1 EFCATFIVDER
12 VKSRDRA
19 PKAPNVIAWGNA
31 PGKSRDEQRS
41 AVGAK
46 SYSPNSI
53 PRFQRLE
60 TDTHVVLGRWPRLL
74 HFAPLALKNKALT
87 GQRTPKGNL
96 LMHTS

>member
-1 EFCATFIVDER
+1 
-12 VKSRDRA
+12 
-19 PKAPNVIAWGNA
+19 
-31 PGKSRDEQRS
+31 
-41 AVGAK
+41 
-46 SYSPNSI
+46 
-53 PRFQRLE
+53 LE